1 MSVHAVAATEI
12 LGMRAT
18 QRQLGA
24 DERNVAAI
32 VYDNEAYP
40 NALFRQIVDACRK
53 SGVAIAGVLQH
64 LAFEGADRRCD
75 VHLEDLSS
83 GHRTRLF
90 ENRGSEARG
99 CRLDGAALV
108 EAATRIENSLD
119 GAPGLLLL
127 NKFGKAE
134 AEGEGMRGLIAK
146 AIEAD
151 IPVIIGV
158 PVRNLDTW
166 RDFAGD
172 LALELPADFDRV
184 QRWLNGARGTDDA
197 KGTWCLTG

>member
-1 MSVHAVAATEI
+1 MSVHATAAMEI
-12 LGMRAT
+12 LGMKAA
-18 QRQLGA
+18 QRQLGGE
-24 DERNVAAI
+24 ERTVVAI

-40 NALFRQIVDACRK
+40 DALFRQIVDVCRK

-64 LAFEGADRRCD
+64 LAFEGADRPCD
-75 VHLEDLSS
+75 VYLEDLSS
-83 GHRTRLF
+83 GHRTQLF

-108 EAATRIENSLD
+108 EASIRIENGLD
-119 GAPGLLLL
+119 SAPGLLLL

-134 AEGEGMRGLIAK
+134 AEGEGMRSLIAK
-146 AIEAD
+146 AIDAD

-184 QRWLNGARGTDDA
+184 RRWLNGARGTDNAMVLDV
-197 KGTWCLTG
+197 